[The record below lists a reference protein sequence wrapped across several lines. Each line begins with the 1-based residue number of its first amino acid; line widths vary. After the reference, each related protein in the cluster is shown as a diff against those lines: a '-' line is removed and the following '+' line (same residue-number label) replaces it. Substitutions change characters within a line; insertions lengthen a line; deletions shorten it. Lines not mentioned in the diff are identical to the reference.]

1 MAGAFRYRAFF
12 QAPGLGGGGGV
23 YHATSSCIAKKSK
36 ESQMTTAKPL
46 TEDQEAR
53 EALQLLIDKGYS
65 EADILAAMV
74 QVDKDAAFPGRQTRS

>member
-1 MAGAFRYRAFF
+1 
-12 QAPGLGGGGGV
+12 
-23 YHATSSCIAKKSK
+23 
-36 ESQMTTAKPL
+36 MTTAKPL